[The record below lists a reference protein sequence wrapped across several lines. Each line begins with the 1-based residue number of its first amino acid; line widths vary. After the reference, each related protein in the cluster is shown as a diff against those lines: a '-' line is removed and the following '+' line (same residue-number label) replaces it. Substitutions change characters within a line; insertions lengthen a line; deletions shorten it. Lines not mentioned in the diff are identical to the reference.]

1 MRLRTLLRT
10 EAHWFFGFVLAVLFT
25 FAAFLVLRGYEQRA
39 AQAEFQSSASE
50 RLDDLAGSMRLALA
64 HLDAL
69 GAYFDATPHVDRA
82 LFQQLARPLLDEKS
96 PIVAL
101 EWVPRVPN
109 AERASMIESA
119 RQDGL
124 PQFDFTERDASG
136 ALIPVGTR
144 PEYFPV
150 YFMAPYR
157 SNEAALGFDLSTN
170 PARRAALMRAIETR
184 GLVATGAVTLV
195 QDPSVSNGFLVF
207 RPVFSSSSQSVTHK
221 PIPVRG
227 LVLGVFRISR
237 MTSSADADPQSV
249 KLVIFDDSAPRG
261 QHLLY
266 PKGLAVDS
274 PAELSAPYRLT
285 RTLTVADRTWTV
297 VALPQAGA
305 FPIQRSVSTVTL
317 VLGLLLSVLWAVF
330 LRQRAQRQAFVE
342 RMVEKRT
349 LDLKHE
355 RNFNRAILDSAGSI
369 VMVINR
375 QAEIIR
381 FNTRAETFTGF
392 TADEVAGQPFFWE
405 LFLLPEQR
413 ASVREVFA
421 HFLAGNISSRVETH
435 WLNQAG
441 ESHLF
446 DWSNTILLDDQGVPE
461 YLVTVGI
468 DVTDARKNAEALH
481 IESEKNRVL
490 LRNASDGI
498 HILDIDGNL
507 IEASDSFFDMLGYSR
522 EEMLDMNVSC
532 WDVQFTPE
540 EALHKLREQLT
551 GPPERIQFET
561 RHRKKDGTV
570 FDVEVSGFPLE
581 LNGRRVLFGSSRDI
595 SLRKQIEAALRESEL
610 RYRSIIDASPV
621 PHALNNDQQQ
631 VTYLNAA
638 FTQVFG
644 YTIADVPT
652 LADWWTVAYPD
663 PDYRAWVSKRWQE
676 HVEKSLREGSEF
688 EPMEVHIRCKNGE
701 TRFVVA
707 ADAPLIAAH
716 TDDHLVTLFDITEL
730 KRTEHAL
737 KESEMRFRQMFE
749 RNNAAM
755 LLIDPHTGNIIDAN
769 LAACDFYGWSHDEL
783 CRMNI
788 SSINQLSAD
797 EVELER
803 QLAAK
808 ELRNYFVFPHRLSD
822 GSVRTVEVHTTPIEV
837 GGRELLIS
845 IIHDISARLEAEAR
859 VQQLLHEQS
868 VMLDNTIVGF
878 VRVQDRTMTWT
889 NQAFDNMLGY
899 GPGELSG
906 QSTRKLYADEATYID
921 FGARAYPTIL
931 VEGYYR
937 GEVQLCRADGQLIW
951 CNASGGLLDVETG
964 ESLWIFLDITDH
976 KRSEDEIR
984 QLAYFDPLTQLP
996 NRRLL
1001 IDRLN
1006 QALISSQRRGEY
1018 GALMMLDMD
1027 HFKGLN
1033 DTLGHDVGDSLLK
1046 EVAVRLSSCVR
1057 QEDTVARLGG
1067 DEYVVLLEGLGSEET
1082 TAVNRAMQVAE
1093 KIRSALSAPYF
1104 LGPQNTEYH
1113 TTSSTG
1119 LTLFLGRDE
1128 TVDVLLKH
1136 ADLALYQAKDA
1147 GRNTVR
1153 FFSPAMQAEIETRAA
1168 MEAALRQ
1175 GLVRGEFMLHYQPQV
1190 DQIGRLVG
1198 VEALIRWQSPDHGLV
1213 PPTEF
1218 IPLAEETGLILDIGQ
1233 WVMDMACAQ
1242 LKRWGENPLTCDI
1255 SLSINVSARQ
1265 FRQSDF
1271 VDCVRKS
1278 LSEHEANPARLIL
1291 ELTEGTVLKDVDLVV
1306 AQMRELT
1313 ELGIGFSLDDFG
1325 TGYSSLSYLKR
1336 LPLSQVKIDKS
1347 FVRDL
1352 TVDPSDAAIVRA
1364 ILAMG
1369 HSLGLQTIA
1378 EGVETAEQR
1387 EFLSENG
1394 CVFYQGYL
1402 FGRPGP
1408 IENIDRLIDEGTI
1421 LL

>member
-1 MRLRTLLRT
+1 MRLRPLLRA
-10 EAHWFFGFVLAVLFT
+10 EAHWFIGFVLAVSFT
-25 FAAFLVLRGYEQRA
+25 LAAFYVLRGFEQRA
-39 AQAEFQSSASE
+39 VQAEFQSSASE
-50 RLDDLAGSMRLALA
+50 RMDHLTGSLRLSLV

-69 GAYFDATPHVDRA
+69 GAYFDATPRVDRA
-82 LFQQLARPLLDEKS
+82 LFHQLARPLLDEKS
-96 PIVAL
+96 PIAAL
-101 EWVPRVPN
+101 EWVPRVSN
-109 AERASMIESA
+109 AERAAMIASA

-136 ALIPVGTR
+136 ALIPVGNR

-150 YFMAPYR
+150 YFVAPYHG
-157 SNEAALGFDLSTN
+157 NEAALGFDLNTN

-184 GLVATGAVTLV
+184 NLVATDRISLV
-195 QDPSVSNGFLVF
+195 QDSAVNNGFLVF
-207 RPVFSSSSQSVTHK
+207 RPVFSSTSQSVTHK
-221 PIPVRG
+221 PAPVRG
-227 LVLGVFRISR
+227 LVLAVFKLSR
-237 MTSSADADPQSV
+237 VAASADAHSQSV
-249 KLVIFDDSAPRG
+249 KLVIFDDSAPSG

-266 PKGLAVDS
+266 PKGLTVDS

-285 RTLTVADRTWTV
+285 RTLTVANRTWTV

-305 FPIQRSVSTVTL
+305 FPIQRAVSTVVL
-317 VLGLLLSVLWAVF
+317 VLGLLLSALWAVY
-330 LRQRAQRQAFVE
+330 LRQKTQRHALVE
-342 RMVEKRT
+342 HLVETRT
-349 LDLKHE
+349 LDLKQE

-375 QAEIIR
+375 QSEIIR
-381 FNTRAETFTGF
+381 FNTQAETFTGF

-405 LFLLPEQR
+405 RFLLPEQR
-413 ASVREVFA
+413 AGVRNVFE
-421 HFLAGNISSRVETH
+421 HFAEASIPARIEIH
-435 WLNQAG
+435 WLNKAG
-441 ESHLF
+441 EPHLF
-446 DWSNTILLDDQGVPE
+446 DWSNTILFDDQGAPE

-468 DVTDARKNAEALH
+468 DVTDAKKNAEALR

-507 IEASDSFFDMLGYSR
+507 IEASDSFLAMLGYCR
-522 EEMLDMNVSC
+522 EEMLGMNVNC

-540 EALHKLREQLT
+540 EVLLIVRKQLS
-551 GPPERIQFET
+551 GPPERKEFET
-561 RHRKKDGTV
+561 RHRRKDGSV
-570 FDVEVSGFPLE
+570 IDVEISVLALE
-581 LNGRRVLFGSSRDI
+581 LNGQPVLFCSSRDI
-595 SLRKQIEAALRESEL
+595 SRRKQIEVVLRESEL

-621 PHALNNDQQQ
+621 PHALNNNLRE

-644 YTIADVPT
+644 YTIDDVPT
-652 LADWWTVAYPD
+652 LADWWAVAFPD
-663 PDYRAWVSKRWQE
+663 PDYREWVSKHWQE
-676 HVEKSLREGSEF
+676 RVENILRNGAEF

-701 TRFVVA
+701 TRVAVA
-707 ADAPLIAAH
+707 AAAPLMAAQ
-716 TDDHLVTLFDITEL
+716 TDEHLITLFDITEL
-730 KRTEHAL
+730 KRTERAL
-737 KESEMRFRQMFE
+737 KESETRFRQMFE

-755 LLIDPHTGNIIDAN
+755 LLIDPQTGGIIDAN
-769 LAACDFYGWSHDEL
+769 ASACRFYGWSHDEL
-783 CRMNI
+783 CQMNI
-788 SSINQLSAD
+788 SSINRLSAD
-797 EVELER
+797 EVAAER
-803 QLAAK
+803 HRAAE
-808 ELRNYFVFPHRLSD
+808 ELRNYFVFPHQLSD

-837 GGRELLIS
+837 SGRKLLIS
-845 IIHDISARLEAEAR
+845 IVHDISARLEAEAR
-859 VQQLLHEQS
+859 VRQLLHEQN
-868 VMLDNTIVGF
+868 VMLDNTIVGI
-878 VRVQDRTMTWT
+878 VRVRDRTMTWT

-899 GPGELSG
+899 GSGELKG
-906 QSTRKLYADEATYID
+906 QPTRKLYVDDAAYAE
-921 FGARAYPTIL
+921 FGARAYPIIL
-931 VEGYYR
+931 ANGYYR
-937 GEVQLCRADGQLIW
+937 GEIQLCRADGQLIW
-951 CNASGGLLDVETG
+951 CTASGGLLDAETG

-976 KRSEDEIR
+976 KRAEDEIR

-1001 IDRLN
+1001 TDRLT

-1033 DTLGHDVGDSLLK
+1033 DTLGHDVGDNLLQ
-1046 EVAVRLSSCVR
+1046 EVSVRMSSCVR

-1093 KIRSALSAPYF
+1093 KIRLALSAPYF

-1113 TTSSTG
+1113 TTASIG

-1168 MEAALRQ
+1168 MESAIRQ
-1175 GLVRGEFMLHYQPQV
+1175 GLARGEFMLHYQPQV

-1213 PPTEF
+1213 PPIEF
-1218 IPLAEETGLILDIGQ
+1218 IPLAEETGLILEIGQ
-1233 WVMDMACAQ
+1233 WVMDTACAQ
-1242 LKRWGENPLTCDI
+1242 LKRWGENPLTRDI

-1265 FRQSDF
+1265 FRQLDF

-1278 LSEHEANPARLIL
+1278 LSDHEANPAQLIL

-1347 FVRDL
+1347 FVRDV

-1364 ILAMG
+1364 ILAMSR
-1369 HSLGLQTIA
+1369 SLGLQAIA

-1408 IENIDRLIDEGTI
+1408 IEDIDHLIDEGTI

>member
-1 MRLRTLLRT
+1 MRLRQLLRA
-10 EAHWFFGFVLAVLFT
+10 EAHWFIGFVLAVSFT
-25 FAAFLVLRGYEQRA
+25 LAAFLVLRGFEQRA

-50 RLDDLAGSMRLALA
+50 RLDHLAGSMRLSLV

-69 GAYFDATPHVDRA
+69 GAYFDATPHIDRG
-82 LFQQLARPLLDEKS
+82 LFHQLVRPLLDESS

-109 AERASMIESA
+109 AERASMIASA
-119 RQDGL
+119 RQDGF

-136 ALIPVGTR
+136 ALIPVGNR

-157 SNEAALGFDLSTN
+157 GNEAALGFDLSTN

-184 GLVATGAVTLV
+184 GLVATGRITLV
-195 QDPSVSNGFLVF
+195 QDSAVNNGFLVF
-207 RPVFSSSSQSVTHK
+207 RPVFSLPPQSVTHK
-221 PIPVRG
+221 PAPVRG
-227 LVLGVFRISR
+227 FVLAVFKLSR
-237 MTSSADADPQSV
+237 VMASSDAHTQSV
-249 KLVIFDDSAPRG
+249 KLVIFDDSAPSG

-266 PKGLAVDS
+266 PNGLVVDS
-274 PAELSAPYRLT
+274 PTELAPYRLT
-285 RTLTVADRTWTV
+285 RTLTVANRTWTV

-305 FPIQRSVSTVTL
+305 FPIPRAVSTVTL
-317 VLGLLLSVLWAVF
+317 VLGLLLSALWAVY
-330 LRQRAQRQAFVE
+330 LRQRAQRHALVE
-342 RMVEKRT
+342 RMVETRT
-349 LDLKHE
+349 RDLRQE

-381 FNTRAETFTGF
+381 FNTQAETFTGY
-392 TADEVAGQPFFWE
+392 TTNEVAGQPFFWE
-405 LFLLPEQR
+405 RFLLPEQR
-413 ASVREVFA
+413 ASVRDVFE
-421 HFLAGNISSRVETH
+421 HFLAGNIPSRVETH
-435 WLNQAG
+435 WLNPAG
-441 ESHLF
+441 EPHLF

-468 DVTDARKNAEALH
+468 DITEAKKNAESLR
-481 IESEKNRVL
+481 IESEKNRML

-498 HILDIDGNL
+498 HIVDIDGNL
-507 IEASDSFFDMLGYSR
+507 IEASDSFFAMLGYSR
-522 EEMLDMNVSC
+522 EEMLGMNVSC
-532 WDVQFTPE
+532 WDVQLPPE
-540 EALHKLREQLT
+540 EALLKLREQLS
-551 GPPERIQFET
+551 GSPERMQFET
-561 RHRKKDGTV
+561 LHRRKDGTV
-570 FDVEVSGFPLE
+570 IDVEVSGFPLD
-581 LNGRRVLFGSSRDI
+581 LNGRRVLFSSSRDI
-595 SLRKQIEAALRESEL
+595 SQRKRIDAALRESEL
-610 RYRSIIDASPV
+610 RYRSIIDVSPV
-621 PHALNNDQQQ
+621 PHVLNNDQQE

-644 YTIADVPT
+644 YTIDDVPT
-652 LADWWTVAYPD
+652 LADWWIVAFPD
-663 PDYRAWVSKRWQE
+663 PDYREWASKRWQE
-676 HVEKSLREGSEF
+676 RVEKTLLSGSEF
-688 EPMEVHIRCKNGE
+688 ESMEVHVRCKNGE
-701 TRFVVA
+701 TRIVVA
-707 ADAPLIAAH
+707 AAAPMTAAQTDEHLI
-716 TDDHLVTLFDITEL
+716 TLFDITEL

-737 KESEMRFRQMFE
+737 KESEARFRQMFE

-755 LLIDPHTGNIIDAN
+755 LLIDPQTGGIIDAN
-769 LAACDFYGWSHDEL
+769 AAACEFYGWSHDEL
-783 CRMNI
+783 CQMNI
-788 SSINQLSAD
+788 SQINQLSPD
-797 EVELER
+797 EVAMER

-808 ELRNYFVFPHRLSD
+808 ELRNYFVFPHQLSD
-822 GSVRTVEVHTTPIEV
+822 GSLRTVEVHTTPMEV
-837 GGRELLIS
+837 GGRKLLIS
-845 IIHDISARLEAEAR
+845 IVHDISARLAAEAR
-859 VQQLLHEQS
+859 VQQLLREQS
-868 VMLDNTIVGF
+868 VMLDNSVAGI
-878 VRVQDRTMTWT
+878 VRVHDRTMTWT
-889 NQAFDNMLGY
+889 NQAFENMLGY
-899 GPGELSG
+899 GSGELNG
-906 QSTRKLYADEATYID
+906 QPTRKLYVDDTMYTE

-931 VEGYYR
+931 ANGYYR
-937 GEVQLCRADGQLIW
+937 GEIQLCRADGQLIW
-951 CNASGGLLDVETG
+951 CNASGGLLDAETG

-976 KRSEDEIR
+976 KRAEDEIR
-984 QLAYFDPLTQLP
+984 QLAYFDPLTRLP

-1001 IDRLN
+1001 IDRLS

-1033 DTLGHDVGDSLLK
+1033 DTLGHDVGDSLLR
-1046 EVAVRLSSCVR
+1046 EVSVRLASCVR
-1057 QEDTVARLGG
+1057 QEDTVSRLGG
-1067 DEYVVLLEGLGSEET
+1067 DEYVVLLEGLGAEET

-1093 KIRSALSAPYF
+1093 KIRQALSSPY
-1104 LGPQNTEYH
+1104 LLEPKNTEYH

-1119 LTLFLGRDE
+1119 LTLFLGQAE

-1153 FFSPAMQAEIETRAA
+1153 FFSPVMQAEIEIRAA
-1168 MEAALRQ
+1168 METALRQ
-1175 GLVRGEFMLHYQPQV
+1175 GLVRSEFMLHYQPQV
-1190 DQIGRLVG
+1190 DQIGRLIG
-1198 VEALIRWQSPDHGLV
+1198 VEALIRWQSPVHGLV
-1213 PPTEF
+1213 PPNEF
-1218 IPLAEETGLILDIGQ
+1218 IPLAEETGLILEIGQ
-1233 WVMDMACAQ
+1233 WVLDTACAQ
-1242 LKRWGENPLTCDI
+1242 LKRWGENPLTQDV

-1265 FRQSDF
+1265 FRRSDF

-1278 LSEHEANPARLIL
+1278 LTEHEVNPARLIL
-1291 ELTEGTVLKDVDLVV
+1291 ELTEGTVLKDVEIVV
-1306 AQMRELT
+1306 LQMQELT

-1364 ILAMG
+1364 ILAMS
-1369 HSLGLQTIA
+1369 HSLGLHAIA

-1387 EFLSENG
+1387 EFLSANG

-1408 IENIDRLIDEGTI
+1408 IEEIDRLIDEGTI